1 MKIKNKNTIVF
12 HFFIIFLLI
21 LIVASTMVSG
31 TSVSSAES
39 TVYSSVLEDLKSDAS
54 FDENLYPT
62 IDSDSSLE
70 VLQIA
75 ESSDNELFVYIYQ
88 PAAKYTAT
96 SIDFSTTP
104 DENGDF
110 IFFYNYKLRLLSQ
123 SGVFSKYLVENF
135 EVVDDEVR
143 YYNITDVYR
152 AFDETVDKQPSGDGN
167 ITTEVAF
174 AVGQLWAAETKAGNV
189 DYSFIATDV
198 IEVTAKYVG
207 FLRYED
213 GFFLSGAACDSHYLA
228 FSTDKFI
235 ENLYEAEVGYEQ
247 KFGAKIFGIT
257 SYGDPEEKHI
267 TIDYADVAVSTDNV
281 LFKEYSWDR
290 VQSTKDF
297 LLTEGDK
304 LTDAAKTSIADCA
317 WILRFSET
325 PYVYGTLGSTET
337 FCRVENVSLLR
348 LKFESFGKVYNLG
361 VVDNK
366 TTGKATPDNKN
377 WWNDLIASILAI
389 LGAIVVIA
397 LLVLFFPILRPIV
410 GAVLKG
416 IWFVIKNIFIGLWWL
431 ISAPFSVFE

>member
-1 MKIKNKNTIVF
+1 MKIKNKNTILF

-21 LIVASTMVSG
+21 LIVVSTVSG

-39 TVYSSVLEDLKSDAS
+39 IIYSSVLEDLKKDAS
-54 FDENLYPT
+54 FNENLYPT
-62 IDSDSSLE
+62 IDTDNSLE

-75 ESSDNELFVYIYQ
+75 ESSSGELFIYIYQ

-96 SIDFSTTP
+96 SIDFSTTS

-135 EVVDDEVR
+135 EVADDEVR

-152 AFDETVDKQPSGDGN
+152 TFDETVDEQPSGDGN
-167 ITTEVAF
+167 ITTEVAY
-174 AVGQLWAAETKAGNV
+174 AVGQLWAAETKDGNV
-189 DYSFIATDV
+189 EYSCVVTDV
-198 IEVTAKYVG
+198 LEVTAKYVG

-213 GFFLSGAACDSHYLA
+213 GFFLSGSSCDSHYIA

-235 ENLYEAEVGYEQ
+235 ENLYEAEVTYTQ
-247 KFGAKIFGIT
+247 KFGTKIFGST
-257 SYGDPEEKHI
+257 SYGDLEKKYI
-267 TIDYADVAVSTDNV
+267 VIDYTDVAVSTDNV
-281 LFKEYSWDR
+281 LFKDYSWDR

-297 LLTEGDK
+297 LLIEGDK
-304 LTDAAKTSIADCA
+304 LTDAAKTSIANCD
-317 WILRFSET
+317 WILRFAET
-325 PYVYGTLGSTET
+325 PYVYGTLGLAET
-337 FCRVENVSLLR
+337 FCRIENVSLLR

-366 TTGKATPDNKN
+366 TTGKATPDNKS
-377 WWNDLIASILAI
+377 WWNDLIASILSI

-410 GAVLKG
+410 GAVLNG

>member
-1 MKIKNKNTIVF
+1 MKTKIKNTILF

-21 LIVASTMVSG
+21 LIVVSTVSG

-39 TVYSSVLEDLKSDAS
+39 IIYSSVLEDLKKDAS
-54 FDENLYPT
+54 FNENLYPT
-62 IDSDSSLE
+62 IDTDNSLE

-75 ESSDNELFVYIYQ
+75 ESSSGELFIYIYQ

-96 SIDFSTTP
+96 SIDFSTTS

-135 EVVDDEVR
+135 KVADDEIR

-152 AFDETVDKQPSGDGN
+152 AFDEAVDEQPSGDGN

-174 AVGQLWAAETKAGNV
+174 AVGQLWSAETKDGKV
-189 DYSFIATDV
+189 EYSCVVTDV
-198 IEVTAKYVG
+198 LEVTAKYVG

-213 GFFLSGAACDSHYLA
+213 GFFLSGSACDSHYIA
-228 FSTDKFI
+228 FSTDKLI
-235 ENLYEAEVGYEQ
+235 EKLYEAEVTYTQ
-247 KFGAKIFGIT
+247 KFGTKIFGST
-257 SYGDPEEKHI
+257 SYGDVEKMHI
-267 TIDYADVAVSTDNV
+267 TIDYTDVAVSTDNV
-281 LFKEYSWDR
+281 LFKDYSWER
-290 VQSTKDF
+290 VQSTEDF

-304 LTDAAKTSIADCA
+304 LADAAKTSIADCD

-325 PYVYGTLGSTET
+325 PYVYGTLGLTET

-366 TTGKATPDNKN
+366 TTGKVTPDNKN

-397 LLVLFFPILRPIV
+397 LLVLFFPILRPVV
-410 GAVLKG
+410 GAVLNG